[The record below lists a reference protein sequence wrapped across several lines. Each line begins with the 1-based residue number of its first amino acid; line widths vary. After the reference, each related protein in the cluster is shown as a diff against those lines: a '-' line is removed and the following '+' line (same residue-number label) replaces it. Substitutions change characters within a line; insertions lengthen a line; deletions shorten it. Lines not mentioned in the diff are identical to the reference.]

1 MLLDARPNVPRS
13 RQRSRR
19 GHEAMSAYLPS
30 GGGPALPR
38 APLTLAPES
47 R

>member
-1 MLLDARPNVPRS
+1 VALPTIISIVSERLAVSSGPVIV
-13 RQRSRR
+13 
-19 GHEAMSAYLPS
+19 YLPS
-30 GGGPALPR
+30 GTSPAVPR